1 MARGERRILI
11 LGSTGS
17 IGRNAVEVAAAFPG
31 VLRVVGLAANRDVPR
46 LIEQAWLL
54 RPRWVVIA
62 DREAATSCRPSEL
75 PPGVELL
82 VGSEAIVELAAHPE
96 VDTIL
101 AAILGRAGLESTW
114 AAVSAGKTVALA
126 NKETLVVA
134 GPLVMEQARQTNAL
148 IIPVDSEH
156 SAVFQAI
163 QAGGRPYLRRV
174 ILTASGGPFRNY
186 SPEQLAHVTVQEAL
200 SHPTWQMGKKITI
213 DSATLMNK
221 ALEIIEARWLFD
233 LQPQQIEVVIHPQSV
248 VHALI
253 EFVDG
258 SVLAQLSPPDMRL
271 PIQLAL
277 TWPERHPGPAK
288 RLDWSQVLRLE
299 FEPPDFDRFPA
310 LQLGMEVA
318 RVGGSA
324 GAVLNAANEVAVDAF
339 LRGQIKFCE
348 IVPLCRRALEEHP
361 FEPHPTLEKLLEL
374 DIWARQ
380 EVSRWIT
387 N

>member
-1 MARGERRILI
+1 MVQGERRIAI

-17 IGRNAVEVAAAFPG
+17 IGRSAVEVAAAFPG

-62 DREAATSCRPSEL
+62 DREAANTCPRGEL
-75 PPGVELL
+75 PPGVEVL
-82 VGSEAIVELAAHPE
+82 VGPEAVVQIASHPE
-96 VDTIL
+96 VDTVL
-101 AAILGRAGLESTW
+101 AAIVGRAGLESTW
-114 AAVSAGKTVALA
+114 AAISAGKTVALA

-134 GPLVMEQARQTNAL
+134 GPLVMERAKQTAAVV
-148 IIPVDSEH
+148 IPVDSEH
-156 SAVFQAI
+156 SAIFQAI
-163 QAGGRPYLRRV
+163 QAGGRPYLNRV
-174 ILTASGGPFRNY
+174 ILTASGGPFRNH
-186 SPEQLAHVTVQEAL
+186 SPEQLARVTVEEAL

-233 LQPQQIEVVIHPQSV
+233 LQPEQIEVVIHPQSV
-248 VHALI
+248 VHALV

-258 SVLAQLSPPDMRL
+258 SVIAQLSPPDMRL

-288 RLDWSQVLRLE
+288 KLDWSQVLRLD
-299 FEPPDFDRFPA
+299 FEPPDLDRFPA
-310 LQLGMEVA
+310 LRLGMQVA
-318 RVGGSA
+318 TVGGTA

-339 LRGQIKFCE
+339 LRGQIKFSQ

-361 FEPHPTLEKLLEL
+361 FEPHPTLERLLEL
-374 DIWARQ
+374 DIWTRQ
-380 EVSRWIT
+380 EVCRWIT
-387 N
+387 H

>member
-82 VGSEAIVELAAHPE
+82 VGSEAIVELAAHPA

-134 GPLVMEQARQTNAL
+134 GPLVMERARQTNAL

>member
-134 GPLVMEQARQTNAL
+134 GPLVMERARQTNAL

>member
-31 VLRVVGLAANRDVPR
+31 VLLVVGLAANRDVPR

-134 GPLVMEQARQTNAL
+134 GPLVMERARQTNAL